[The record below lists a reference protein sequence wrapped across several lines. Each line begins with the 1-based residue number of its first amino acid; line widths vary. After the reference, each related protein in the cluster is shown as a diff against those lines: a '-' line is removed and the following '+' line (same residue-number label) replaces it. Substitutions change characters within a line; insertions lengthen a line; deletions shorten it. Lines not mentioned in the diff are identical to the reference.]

1 MASGAITTSRG
12 FGIGELSRRTGT
24 AVPNIRYYE
33 SIGLLPRAGRNGGGH
48 RSYDET
54 DVKRVGFIRN
64 CRDLGFPLQEIR
76 ALLHLSVMDERNCS
90 EVRDLAA
97 RQRDIVRVRIA
108 ELQTLE
114 AQLSHQVA
122 DCDATCCNGPAPE
135 CTVFKCL
142 SG

>member
-12 FGIGELSRRTGT
+12 FGIGELSRRTAT

-33 SIGLLPRAGRNGGGH
+33 SIGLLPRAGRNGGGQ
-48 RSYDET
+48 RSYDEA
-54 DVKRVGFIRN
+54 DVKRVGSIRN
-64 CRDLGFPLQEIR
+64 CRDLGFPLREIR
-76 ALLHLSVMDERNCS
+76 ALLHLSVLDERNCS

-108 ELQTLE
+108 ELQSLE
-114 AQLSHQVA
+114 TQLSLQVA
-122 DCDATCCNGPAPE
+122 DCDATCCDGPASD
-135 CTVFKCL
+135 CSVFRSL